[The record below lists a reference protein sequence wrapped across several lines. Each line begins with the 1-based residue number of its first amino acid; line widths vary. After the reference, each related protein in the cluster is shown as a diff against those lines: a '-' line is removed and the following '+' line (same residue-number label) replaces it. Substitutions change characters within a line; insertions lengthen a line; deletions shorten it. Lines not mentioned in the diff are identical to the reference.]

1 VGIARGALDLT
12 LSAQNEDTTVRQPLS
27 VALVTPQCTASR
39 ADASLH
45 TSPSA
50 ADQVIATI
58 PEGTVVTVDAQDALG
73 QWLRVQLAGGA
84 HGWGERTA
92 FTCATNF
99 SVDDL
104 YKELIVPTAPPVF
117 TLVPTLSTA
126 VTPTPSQ
133 SLATPTLPRP
143 TTAPTST
150 RTRVPSTPAG

>member
-1 VGIARGALDLT
+1 
-12 LSAQNEDTTVRQPLS
+12 
-27 VALVTPQCTASR
+27 
-39 ADASLH
+39 
-45 TSPSA
+45 
-50 ADQVIATI
+50 
-58 PEGTVVTVDAQDALG
+58 VTVDAQDALG

-92 FTCATNF
+92 FTCAANF

-104 YKELIVPTAPPVF
+104 YKELIVPTAPPAF

-133 SLATPTLPRP
+133 ADATPTQSLATPTVPRP